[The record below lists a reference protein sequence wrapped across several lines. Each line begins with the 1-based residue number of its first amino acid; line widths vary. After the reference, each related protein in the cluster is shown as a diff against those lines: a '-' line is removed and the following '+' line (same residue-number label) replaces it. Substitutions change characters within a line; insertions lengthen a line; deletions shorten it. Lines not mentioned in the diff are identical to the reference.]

1 MVESTK
7 GVKCISAIIAARI
20 AREQGQGVIER
31 HYKTRELAERLGLHP
46 ETIRRAAQR
55 GELESI
61 RIGLDRIYSES
72 AVQRWLDANR
82 ERGATVPRQA
92 NGHTGAFATRKEA
105 R

>member
-1 MVESTK
+1 M
-7 GVKCISAIIAARI
+7 
-20 AREQGQGVIER
+20 IER
-31 HYKTRELAERLGLHP
+31 HYKTRELAERLGVHP

-72 AVQRWLDANR
+72 AVERWLAANVDPAVAALN
-82 ERGATVPRQA
+82 ETAA
-92 NGHTGAFATRKEA
+92 DSASSNGKEA